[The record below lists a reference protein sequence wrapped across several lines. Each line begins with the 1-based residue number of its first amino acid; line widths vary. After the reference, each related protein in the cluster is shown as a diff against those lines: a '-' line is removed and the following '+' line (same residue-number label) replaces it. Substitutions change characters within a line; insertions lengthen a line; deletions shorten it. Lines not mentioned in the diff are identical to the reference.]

1 MGSVM
6 HSTIKKPANLIY
18 GVADIPPMRVALLL
32 ALQHTILALGFIV
45 YPLILVSE
53 SGAAPAAAEGV
64 VTAAI
69 LLMAIGTFLQCLGRK
84 GIGCGYLVV
93 NILNPVYLPACIMAA
108 KMGGLGLV
116 FGMLVFSGIFVMLLS
131 RFFRYL
137 RPLFPAEVC
146 GVSVLMLGISLINP
160 AVTRVLGLQGNLIDP
175 SSCAVALITLTLMVV
190 LSVWPKGHIRLYSVL
205 IGLAAGYTAAL
216 CLGVTDP
223 NSLRN
228 VFESGFLAVPALSVP
243 KWQVE
248 WTLLLPFVLTALV
261 AVLDAAAGI
270 IICQK
275 ISNANWARPDMKN
288 IGHGIMAE
296 GIGTIMASLF
306 GTMAPGYSSAHIAL
320 SSTTGATSRSVGLMT
335 AGALL
340 AMAFVPP
347 VAKLFCHMPAPVIGA
362 VLLYA
367 AAFLITSG
375 IELVTSR
382 MLDSRRIFTVG
393 GSIILGLAAGQ
404 FLEVTQQLPP
414 WLASVMGSPM
424 AVASLAAILLNL
436 VFRIGIVKN
445 KSLIIEPQIANLAN
459 VTDFLDSSGAAWGAR
474 RMVIAQAQA
483 GVNEVLETVILSGR
497 ALGPIELQARFDEY
511 HLDITLLYEGQPFP
525 VHEQHPTPEQL
536 LADEAAALR
545 LSAAIIRHCAD
556 KVVFDTVKGKQRIS
570 LHFEN

>member
-1 MGSVM
+1 M

-18 GVADIPPMRVALLL
+18 GVADIPPLRVALLL

-53 SGAAPAAAEGV
+53 SGATAAQAEGV

-69 LLMAIGTFLQCLGRK
+69 LLMALGTFLQCLGRK
-84 GIGCGYLVV
+84 GIGCGYLAV
-93 NILNPVYLPACIMAA
+93 NILNPVYLPACLMAV

-116 FGMLVFSGIFVMLLS
+116 FGMLVFSGLFVILLS

-146 GVSVLMLGISLINP
+146 GVSVLMLGISLITP
-160 AVTRVLGLQGNLIDP
+160 AVPRILGLQGSMVALN
-175 SSCAVALITLTLMVV
+175 SCAVALITLSIMIV
-190 LSVWPKGHIRLYSVL
+190 LSVWPKGQIRLYSVL
-205 IGLAAGYTAAL
+205 IGLAAGYAAAL

-223 NSLRN
+223 LSLQS
-228 VFESGFLAVPALSVP
+228 VFAGGFIAFPALTLP
-243 KWQVE
+243 KWQVQ
-248 WTLLLPFVLTALV
+248 WVLLLPFILTALV
-261 AVLDAAAGI
+261 AVLDTAAGI

-275 ISNANWARPDMKN
+275 INNENWVRPDMKN
-288 IGHGIMAE
+288 IGHGIMAD
-296 GIGTIMASLF
+296 GIGAIAASLL

-320 SSTTGATSRSVGLMT
+320 SSTTGATSRRIGLL
-335 AGALL
+335 AAAALL
-340 AMAFVPP
+340 AMAFFPP
-347 VAKLFCHMPAPVIGA
+347 VAKLFCNMPAPVIGA
-362 VLLYA
+362 VLIYA

-393 GSIILGLAAGQ
+393 GSIILGLAASQ
-404 FLEVTQQLPP
+404 FSELTQQLPP
-414 WLASVMGSPM
+414 WLASTLGSSM
-424 AVASLAAILLNL
+424 AVASLSAILLNL
-436 VFRIGIVKN
+436 VFRIGTTKN
-445 KSLIIEPQIANLAN
+445 KALHFEPHVSKLAE
-459 VTDFLDSSGAAWGAR
+459 VTDFLNSSGAAWGAR
-474 RMVIAQAQA
+474 RIVIAQAQA

-511 HLDITLLYEGQPFP
+511 YLDITLLYEGQPFP
-525 VHEQHPTPEQL
+525 SNEQHPTPDQL

-545 LSAAIIRHCAD
+545 LSTAIIRHCAD
-556 KVVFDTVKGKQRIS
+556 KVVFDTVKGNQRIS